1 MLDLLAA
8 ASAKVAERAVEHGGE
23 EHVEAAAFG
32 VGYLT
37 PGFFVALAM
46 LVVFAIMLKARVP
59 ALIASALDA
68 RIAGIKD
75 QLDTAAKLRVE
86 AEALKADYEAK
97 AKAADADIAA
107 MKAGAERQ
115 AAEIVAKAED
125 DAAKL
130 IERHQ
135 AMAEAKIGAAER
147 AAIAEIRATAASA
160 ATTAAQTLIAGKI
173 EGAVDKRLVDEA
185 IAGI

>member
-8 ASAKVAERAVEHGGE
+8 GAVVAAEHGGE
-23 EHVEAAAFG
+23 EHAEAAAFG
-32 VGYLT
+32 IAHLT

-75 QLDTAAKLRVE
+75 QLDTASKLRAE
-86 AEALKADYEAK
+86 AEALKAEYEAK
-97 AKAADADIAA
+97 SAAADADIAA
-107 MKAGAERQ
+107 LKAGAERQ
-115 AAEIVAKAED
+115 AAEIVAKAKD
-125 DAAKL
+125 DAARL
-130 IERHQ
+130 VERHQ

-147 AAIAEIRATAASA
+147 AAIAEIRQTAATAASA
-160 ATTAAQTLIAGKI
+160 AAETLIAGKI
-173 EGAVDKRLVDEA
+173 AGEVDKRLVDEA

>member
-1 MLDLLAA
+1 VLDLLAA
-8 ASAKVAERAVEHGGE
+8 GAAQVAEHAGE
-23 EHVEAAAFG
+23 EHAKAAAFG
-32 VGYLT
+32 ISFLT
-37 PGFFVALAM
+37 PSFFVGLAM

-86 AEALKADYEAK
+86 AEALKAEYEARS
-97 AKAADADIAA
+97 AAADADIAA

-160 ATTAAQTLIAGKI
+160 ATTAAETLIAGKI
-173 EGAVDKRLVDEA
+173 QGAVDKRLVDEA

>member
-8 ASAKVAERAVEHGGE
+8 GAAHAGE

-32 VGYLT
+32 IGMLT

-46 LVVFAIMLKARVP
+46 LVVFAIRLKARVP

-86 AEALKADYEAK
+86 AEALKAEYEAK
-97 AKAADADIAA
+97 SAAADADIAA
-107 MKAGAERQ
+107 LKAGAERQ

-135 AMAEAKIGAAER
+135 AMAVVGAGVSR
-147 AAIAEIRATAASA
+147 T
-160 ATTAAQTLIAGKI
+160 K
-173 EGAVDKRLVDEA
+173 
-185 IAGI
+185 